1 MLIVRLTMLTLME
14 TKWMLISLKESLHAL
29 RLMALV
35 SLSLSCFY
43 TIIFISPS
51 FSLLPFSSFSPFS
64 IFSSIY
70 LPLFLSLS
78 LLFFCLH
85 FPLFSPPL
93 SVSTQNQYLVPKDGT
108 PLSGLIQDHVVSGV
122 ILTLRDRF
130 FEKWVPCHVIVMWLH
145 VM

>member
-1 MLIVRLTMLTLME
+1 
-14 TKWMLISLKESLHAL
+14 MLISLKESLHAL

-35 SLSLSCFY
+35 SLSLLFLFHNLYLSFLL
-43 TIIFISPS
+43 SPS
-51 FSLLPFSSFSPFS
+51 LFLFFSFFY
-64 IFSSIY
+64 FSSIY

-78 LLFFCLH
+78 SFFLPPSPLSSS
-85 FPLFSPPL
+85 FPPSPPL

-130 FEKWVPCHVIVMWLH
+130 FEK
-145 VM
+145 